1 MEEDTSTAPL
11 LQVLVEGAA
20 FHSRLGRV
28 RGATLLDKL
37 LRATL
42 AALMAQGAEVSA
54 APKALMSRG
63 VTEAVGAAEP
73 EGVKLPVTEGVE
85 LELAGAP
92 GELEELPVEGGV
104 EVTVP
109 DTVLLNV
116 AAEDPKADTVAEPEG
131 VLERVALLVPD
142 TEVVR
147 ENVPVAET
155 VLERVL
161 LTEEVLLPV
170 AVRLG
175 LLLPVAERLELLEVV
190 ALGEGEAEG
199 GPSAYTEPPESEK
212 TTTELPP
219 STGELWMPSPLT
231 PRE

>member
-11 LQVLVEGAA
+11 LQVPLEGAA

-28 RGATLLDKL
+28 RGARLLDRL

-42 AALMAQGAEVSA
+42 AALMAQGAEASA
-54 APKALMSRG
+54 APKALMATG
-63 VTEAVGAAEP
+63 VTVAVGAAER
-73 EGVKLPVTEGVE
+73 EGEKLPVTEGVGVE
-85 LELAGAP
+85 LTGAP
-92 GELEELPVEGGV
+92 GEPVELPVERGE
-104 EVTVP
+104 EVAVP
-109 DTVLLNV
+109 DTVLLAVEEGLPMN
-116 AAEDPKADTVAEPEG
+116 TVAEPEG
-131 VLERVALLVPD
+131 VLDRVALLVPD
-142 TEVVR
+142 TEVLR
-147 ENVPVAET
+147 EVVPLPET
-155 VLERVL
+155 VLDLVL
-161 LTEEVLLPV
+161 LTVGVLLPV

-175 LLLPVAERLELLEVV
+175 LLEVV
-190 ALGEGEAEG
+190 ALEEGEAEG

>member
-28 RGATLLDKL
+28 RGATLLDRL

-63 VTEAVGAAEP
+63 VTDAVGAAEP
-73 EGVKLPVTEGVE
+73 EGVKLPVTEGVRV
-85 LELAGAP
+85 
-92 GELEELPVEGGV
+92 ELPEA
-104 EVTVP
+104 P
-109 DTVLLNV
+109 
-116 AAEDPKADTVAEPEG
+116 AEPAEEAVIEPEG
-131 VLERVALLVPD
+131 VCVRDGLLELEKVGLPLLVRVAVTLPAGELLDVPLEEELLVAVALGVLVRLLLGVGVLLLLLVP
-142 TEVVR
+142 
-147 ENVPVAET
+147 
-155 VLERVL
+155 
-161 LTEEVLLPV
+161 
-170 AVRLG
+170 
-175 LLLPVAERLELLEVV
+175 LELLEVV